1 MRKSAKKILSVF
13 IAALMIVTAIPF
25 TAAAASTDYEI
36 GDNIRPEDLLINPG
50 DIDPSIEIVWTAY
63 TGRDQAFVTNGDD
76 FWSEHAGEVISDYSD
91 VSVAGLT
98 PEQFPSN
105 AVDSKGYGYVACSF
119 ILHGNGGQWGNSTIK
134 FGYNPDELTVGT
146 RKSAN
151 LFTPNGDFIIRSE
164 DNLYDKD
171 WNVVI
176 EDNASTFVNDDNLK
190 SFDGKIYP
198 DVVAISYGTT
208 VWEDPEEGTVER
220 PAIYVGDTY
229 NFMSD
234 NPDVT
239 IDGFYIAT
247 IGFKVAP
254 GTVIGNDLLHFEA
267 EWPEFVSYCP
277 STNDFAHAY
286 SLLDTTS
293 FQFDLMPI
301 GKLEIGTTPEAP
313 AKEYTVTYKNAE
325 GSEISTEKVT
335 EGNAPAAVPELPAND
350 YDTKNHYSYSWDG
363 DTTAPITGDTTFQVV
378 KNATPHQYTSEVI
391 QNASYTQPEITKYT
405 CDCGYSYTAETA
417 PILSHEHNYGKAV
430 ADYTS
435 DLPYDEGTSYTHTAT
450 CTAAG
455 ECNAPTKTDA
465 CTFDDG
471 VVIKQADYGQAEVT
485 KYTCTVCGGT
495 YTKETAPALTHEHNY
510 GEAVADYTSDQ
521 PYSEATSYTH
531 TATCTA
537 EGPCDAQTVTSDCT
551 FDAGTVTQKATVDQP
566 EVTTYTC
573 TVCGGTYTKET
584 APALKGYDVKVMGT
598 DMGTAT
604 LNDEAV
610 VGDSLTKK
618 FAVNDTVT
626 LTATPSDTCE
636 FVGWQ
641 VGNKIVSTSATYTTI
656 VTAPITYTPVFVD
669 KSAALEFVFLD
680 MFGNVISSQS
690 VSNASEVVMPNDPVY
705 NGYKFTGW
713 SVDADTIHAS
723 QESMTITAQF
733 EKDTDANYTVNAEG
747 ATISY
752 GDVTAENTLA
762 DVPYGTQVTVT
773 KEGATGWQINGAD
786 VAYGDSYTFYV
797 ASDVTV
803 APIDTAV
810 TAKPVVAAVSY
821 SQLSNSS
828 NVEFVA
834 SRAMTD
840 DCTFIKA
847 GWVYGKNLTDEDLT
861 LDKVGQVGSNADS
874 GVVKAAYVASTEG
887 STQFI
892 LSYGIAAQTGT
903 ASAKAFLTYK
913 DAEGAIHTVYS
924 DAMNYTYGA

>member
-1 MRKSAKKILSVF
+1 MRKSAKKIVAGLLS
-13 IAALMIVTAIPF
+13 ALMVLTMLPF
-25 TAAAASTDYEI
+25 TASAASYLYGDVMNPADYVEP
-36 GDNIRPEDLLINPG
+36 GSINPKL
-50 DIDPSIEIVWTAY
+50 DIVWTAWN
-63 TGRDQAFVTNGDD
+63 GSGKSFILNGDPAWQEAANNSGTPMD
-76 FWSEHAGEVISDYSD
+76 LSK
-91 VSVAGLT
+91 VSVEGLT
-98 PEQFPSN
+98 PAEFPETAQGSNGVGYVCATIILKDCGNQFGHIELKFGWDDTKLTCGTFVRNKFSSAKSSYQGPMV
-105 AVDSKGYGYVACSF
+105 ADSKFNYTD
-119 ILHGNGGQWGNSTIK
+119 GGAVFNSMSSTTDDNDNM
-134 FGYNPDELTVGT
+134 FVDLDGQHWTHTAYLCNSVQAGQHAVWVDD
-146 RKSAN
+146 N
-151 LFTPNGDFIIRSE
+151 FTFETQGPNNGDEYSG
-164 DNLYDKD
+164 
-171 WNVVI
+171 VTI
-176 EDNASTFVNDDNLK
+176 EGVY
-190 SFDGKIYP
+190 I
-198 DVVAISYGTT
+198 GTIGFE
-208 VWEDPEEGTVER
+208 VKEGTVINDHLIKWTKDTDMARFCTVAADETTGY
-220 PAIYVGDTY
+220 AIAEGD
-229 NFMSD
+229 
-234 NPDVT
+234 
-239 IDGFYIAT
+239 
-247 IGFKVAP
+247 
-254 GTVIGNDLLHFEA
+254 
-267 EWPEFVSYCP
+267 FVSGVTP
-277 STNDFAHAY
+277 AGRLEVIY
-286 SLLDTTS
+286 SDE
-293 FQFDLMPI
+293 Q
-301 GKLEIGTTPEAP
+301 EAP
-313 AKEYTVTYKNAE
+313 ANEYTVTYKDVN
-325 GSEISTEKVT
+325 GSDISTETVT

-350 YDTKNHYSYSWDG
+350 YDTENHYSYSWDG

-391 QNASYTQPEITKYT
+391 QNATYTQPEITKYT
-405 CDCGYSYTAETA
+405 CDCGYSYTVETA

-435 DLPYDEGTSYTHTAT
+435 DLAYDEGTSYTHTAT
-450 CTAAG
+450 CTAEG

-471 VVIKQADYGQAEVT
+471 VVIQTQDYGQAEVT

-510 GEAVADYTSDQ
+510 GEPVADYESGKA
-521 PYSEATSYTH
+521 YSEATSYTH
-531 TATCTA
+531 TATCTG
-537 EGPCDAQTVTSDCT
+537 EGPCDAQTVKSDCT
-551 FDAGTVTQKATVDQP
+551 FDAGTVTQEATVDQP

-573 TVCGGTYTKET
+573 TACGGTYTKET
-584 APALKGYDVKVMGT
+584 APALKGYDVTVMGT

-641 VGNKIVSTSATYTTI
+641 VGNKIVSTSATYTTT
-656 VTAPITYTPVFVD
+656 VNAPITYTPVFVD

-752 GDVTAENTLA
+752 GDVSAENTLA

-821 SQLSNSS
+821 SQLSDSHK
-828 NVEFVA
+828 VEFVA

-840 DCTFIKA
+840 DCTLIKA
-847 GWVYGKNLTDEDLT
+847 GWVYGKNLADADLT
-861 LDKVGQVGSNADS
+861 LDKVGQTGSNADS

-887 STQFI
+887 NTQFI
-892 LSYGIAAQTGT
+892 LSYGIASQTGT
-903 ASAKAFLTYK
+903 ASAKAFIIYK
-913 DAEGAIHTVYS
+913 DAEGAIQTVYS